1 VKELPAVDRNCLLIA
16 IHGVCPRSNLKNTY
30 LPWLSKMSN
39 MKIKLTVILTL
50 IVFAS
55 KGQTLTLNNQ
65 VLQIDSVKNLKN
77 EEILYTKAFGDTR
90 KIWIRLTDA
99 GYKAYKAM
107 KKYQTFRVNGVAK
120 KVNKH
125 YELTINSDKNKI
137 TLIQFTPP
145 KIVSE

>member
-1 VKELPAVDRNCLLIA
+1 
-16 IHGVCPRSNLKNTY
+16 
-30 LPWLSKMSN
+30 

-65 VLQIDSVKNLKN
+65 VLQIDSVKNLKS

-99 GYKAYKAM
+99 GYKAYKGM